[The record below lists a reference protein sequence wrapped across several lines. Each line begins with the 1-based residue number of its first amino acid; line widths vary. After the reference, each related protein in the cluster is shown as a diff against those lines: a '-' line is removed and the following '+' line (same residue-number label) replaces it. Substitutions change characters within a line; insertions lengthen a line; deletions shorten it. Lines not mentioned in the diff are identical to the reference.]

1 MPTVHG
7 QGRCEKGSDCSNGGK
22 TYGTGK
28 CSPGDVRIRR
38 DQDTEGRGRTEEID
52 GPSEFAD
59 CGGKSWRQIGVAF
72 DATTVLQK
80 CLIVTDND

>member
-7 QGRCEKGSDCSNGGK
+7 QGRCKKGLDCSNGGN

-28 CSPGDVRIRR
+28 RSPEMSRSTGPGH
-38 DQDTEGRGRTEEID
+38 EGRGRTEEIE
-52 GPSEFAD
+52 GRSEFAD

-72 DATTVLQK
+72 GATTVLQK
-80 CLIVTDND
+80 CLIVTDSD